1 MSTTSEPA
9 RPEAADAAEV
19 DILEELKAE
28 LAHDLEEERPPHA
41 GPFAQ
46 VAAGLVTLAL
56 GVAGV
61 VLSLGYGL
69 GSLTQPGPGLWPFA
83 VSVAVTAMSVAQVA
97 FGRRAE
103 DTEQF
108 TRSSALT
115 ALGVLSL
122 VVLAGLLPVIGFE
135 VPSLVLMVVWL
146 RFLGGESWRMTALI
160 SLVTV
165 AAFYALFVLALSI
178 PLPRLI

>member
-1 MSTTSEPA
+1 MSTTSEPG
-9 RPEAADAAEV
+9 RQQAAEV

-41 GPFAQ
+41 GPLAQ

-56 GVAGV
+56 GVAGM

-83 VSVAVTAMSVAQVA
+83 VAVAVTALSVAQIA

-108 TRSSALT
+108 TRSSVLT
-115 ALGVLSL
+115 GLGVLSL
-122 VVLAGLLPVIGFE
+122 IGLAALLPVIGFE
-135 VPSLVLMVVWL
+135 VPSLVLMVIWL
-146 RFLGGESWRMTALI
+146 RFLGGETWRMTAVI
-160 SLVTV
+160 SVVTV

>member
-1 MSTTSEPA
+1 MSTTSEPG
-9 RPEAADAAEV
+9 RQHAAEV

-28 LAHDLEEERPPHA
+28 LAQDLDEDRPPHA
-41 GPFAQ
+41 GPLAQ

-56 GVAGV
+56 GLAGT

-69 GSLTQPGPGLWPFA
+69 GSLTEPGPGLWPFA
-83 VSVAVTAMSVAQVA
+83 VSVAVTALSLAQIA
-97 FGRRAE
+97 FGRGAQ

-115 ALGVLSL
+115 GLGVLSL
-122 VVLAGLLPVIGFE
+122 VGLAALLPVIGFE

-146 RFLGGESWRMTALI
+146 RFLGGETWRMTAVV
-160 SLVTV
+160 SVVTV

>member
-1 MSTTSEPA
+1 MSTTSSAVPPSTGEG
-9 RPEAADAAEV
+9 

-28 LAHDLEEERPPHA
+28 LAQELEDERPPHA
-41 GPFAQ
+41 GPLAQ
-46 VAAGLVTLAL
+46 VGAGVATLAL

-83 VSVAVTAMSVAQVA
+83 VSVAVTAMSLAQLV
-97 FGRRAE
+97 FGRSAE

-115 ALGVLSL
+115 ALGVASL
-122 VVLAGLLPVIGFE
+122 VALAMLLPVVGFE
-135 VPSLVLMVVWL
+135 VPSLVLMAVWL
-146 RFLGGESWRMTALI
+146 RFLGGESWRMTAI
-160 SLVTV
+160 VSVATV
-165 AAFYALFVLALSI
+165 ASMYGLFVLALSI

>member
-9 RPEAADAAEV
+9 RQQAAEV

-28 LAHDLEEERPPHA
+28 RAHDLEEERPPHA
-41 GPFAQ
+41 GPLAQ

-56 GVAGV
+56 GVAGM
-61 VLSLGYGL
+61 VLALGYGL
-69 GSLTQPGPGLWPFA
+69 GSLTEPGPGLWPFA
-83 VSVAVTAMSVAQVA
+83 VAVAVTALSIAQIV
-97 FGRRAE
+97 FGREAQ

-115 ALGVLSL
+115 GLGVLSL
-122 VVLAGLLPVIGFE
+122 IGLAALLPVIGFE
-135 VPSLVLMVVWL
+135 VPSLVLMVIWL
-146 RFLGGESWRMTALI
+146 RFLGGESWRLTAVI
-160 SLVTV
+160 SVVTV

>member
-1 MSTTSEPA
+1 MSTTSEPG
-9 RPEAADAAEV
+9 RQQAAEV

-41 GPFAQ
+41 GPLAQ

-56 GVAGV
+56 GVAGM

-69 GSLTQPGPGLWPFA
+69 GSLTEPGPGLWPFA
-83 VSVAVTAMSVAQVA
+83 VSVAVTALSLAQIA
-97 FGRRAE
+97 FGRGAQ

-108 TRSSALT
+108 TRSSVLT
-115 ALGVLSL
+115 GLGVLSL
-122 VVLAGLLPVIGFE
+122 IGLAALLPVIGFE
-135 VPSLVLMVVWL
+135 VPSLVLMVIWL
-146 RFLGGESWRMTALI
+146 RFLGGETWRMTAVI
-160 SLVTV
+160 SVVTV

>member
-1 MSTTSEPA
+1 MSTTSEPG
-9 RPEAADAAEV
+9 RPQAAEV

-28 LAHDLEEERPPHA
+28 LAQDLEEERPPHA
-41 GPFAQ
+41 GPLAQ
-46 VAAGLVTLAL
+46 VAAGVVTLVL
-56 GVAGV
+56 GVAGMA
-61 VLSLGYGL
+61 LSLGYGL

-83 VSVAVTAMSVAQVA
+83 VSVAVTALSVAQIA

-108 TRSSALT
+108 TRSSVLT
-115 ALGVLSL
+115 GLGVLSL
-122 VVLAGLLPVIGFE
+122 VGLAALLPVIGFE

-146 RFLGGESWRMTALI
+146 RFLGGESWRMTAVV
-160 SLVTV
+160 SVVTV
-165 AAFYALFVLALSI
+165 AVFYALFVLALSI

>member
-1 MSTTSEPA
+1 MSTTSEPGRQQA
-9 RPEAADAAEV
+9 GEV

-28 LAHDLEEERPPHA
+28 LAQDLDEERPPHA
-41 GPFAQ
+41 GPLAQ

-56 GVAGV
+56 GLAGT

-69 GSLTQPGPGLWPFA
+69 GSLTEPGPGLWPFA
-83 VSVAVTAMSVAQVA
+83 VAVAVTALSLAQIA
-97 FGRRAE
+97 FGRSAQ

-108 TRSSALT
+108 TRSSVLT
-115 ALGVLSL
+115 GLGVLSL
-122 VVLAGLLPVIGFE
+122 VGLAALLPVIGFE

-146 RFLGGESWRMTALI
+146 RFLGGESWRMTAVV
-160 SLVTV
+160 SVVTV

>member
-1 MSTTSEPA
+1 MSMMSEPG
-9 RPEAADAAEV
+9 RPQAAEV

-28 LAHDLEEERPPHA
+28 LAQDLEEERPPHA
-41 GPFAQ
+41 GPLAQ
-46 VAAGLVTLAL
+46 VAAGVVTLAV
-56 GVAGV
+56 GVAGMA
-61 VLSLGYGL
+61 LSLGYGL

-83 VSVAVTAMSVAQVA
+83 VAVAVTALSVAQIV

-108 TRSSALT
+108 TRASALT
-115 ALGVLSL
+115 GLGVLSL
-122 VVLAGLLPVIGFE
+122 LGLAALLPVIGFE
-135 VPSLVLMVVWL
+135 VPSLVLMVIWL
-146 RFLGGESWRMTALI
+146 RFLGGESWRMTAVV
-160 SLVTV
+160 SVVTV

>member
-1 MSTTSEPA
+1 MSTTSEPG
-9 RPEAADAAEV
+9 RQQAAEV

-28 LAHDLEEERPPHA
+28 LAQDLDEERPPHA
-41 GPFAQ
+41 GPLAQ

-56 GVAGV
+56 GLAGT

-69 GSLTQPGPGLWPFA
+69 GSLTEPGPGLWPFA
-83 VSVAVTAMSVAQVA
+83 VSVAVTALSLAQIA
-97 FGRRAE
+97 FGRGAQ

-115 ALGVLSL
+115 GLGVLSL
-122 VVLAGLLPVIGFE
+122 VGLAALLPVIGFE

-146 RFLGGESWRMTALI
+146 RFLGGETWRMTAVI
-160 SLVTV
+160 SVVTV

>member
-9 RPEAADAAEV
+9 RPEAAEV

-28 LAHDLEEERPPHA
+28 LAHDLEEDRPPHA
-41 GPFAQ
+41 GPLAQ
-46 VAAGLVTLAL
+46 AAAGLVTLAL
-56 GVAGV
+56 GLAGV

-83 VSVAVTAMSVAQVA
+83 VSVAVTALSVAQVA

-108 TRSSALT
+108 TRSSGLT
-115 ALGVLSL
+115 GLGVLSL
-122 VVLAGLLPVIGFE
+122 IALAALLPVIGFE

-146 RFLGGESWRMTALI
+146 RFLGGESWRMTAVI

>member
-1 MSTTSEPA
+1 MSTTSEPG
-9 RPEAADAAEV
+9 RQQAAEV

-41 GPFAQ
+41 GPLAQ

-56 GVAGV
+56 GVAGM

-83 VSVAVTAMSVAQVA
+83 VAVAVTALSVAQIA

-108 TRSSALT
+108 TRSSVLT
-115 ALGVLSL
+115 GLGVLSL
-122 VVLAGLLPVIGFE
+122 IGLAALLPVIGFE
-135 VPSLVLMVVWL
+135 VPSLVLMVIWL
-146 RFLGGESWRMTALI
+146 RFLGGETWRMTAVI
-160 SLVTV
+160 SVVTV

-178 PLPRLI
+178 PLPRLV

>member
-9 RPEAADAAEV
+9 RQQAAEV

-41 GPFAQ
+41 GPLAQ

-56 GVAGV
+56 GVAGM
-61 VLSLGYGL
+61 VLALGYGL
-69 GSLTQPGPGLWPFA
+69 GSLTEPGPGLWPFA
-83 VSVAVTAMSVAQVA
+83 VAVAVTALSIAQIV
-97 FGRRAE
+97 FGREAQ

-115 ALGVLSL
+115 GLGVLSL
-122 VVLAGLLPVIGFE
+122 IGLAALLPVIGFE
-135 VPSLVLMVVWL
+135 VPSLVLMVIWL
-146 RFLGGESWRMTALI
+146 RFLGGESWRLTAVI
-160 SLVTV
+160 SVVTV